1 VALNGDG
8 EFRCDFCDYIMT
20 PIVYTS
26 FCTAKNALA
35 VAPESPPSRTG
46 VERSGQVFLLV
57 SAMAADYNSRGQRAM
72 STRLNESA

>member
-1 VALNGDG
+1 
-8 EFRCDFCDYIMT
+8 MT

-46 VERSGQVFLLV
+46 VKRSGQVFLLV
-57 SAMAADYNSRGQRAM
+57 HWSKPAGWEIAHA
-72 STRLNESA
+72 